1 MDSVFTMFG
10 IIFLLLFFG
19 AIIGSFFTV
28 QTAEVAIVQR
38 LGKFAR
44 VAGPGLNWKTPFIE
58 NVVRRMSMKVLQFD
72 VQVETK
78 TQDNVFVKIPV
89 SIQYKVI
96 PEGVEAAF
104 YKLSDPVKQ
113 IESMVYNVVL
123 GHVPKMKLDDT
134 FINQAAIAKDLRDS
148 LDASMR
154 EYGYTIVKVLI
165 SDIVPDPKVKA
176 AMNDINAAAREREA
190 TVSRAETNKLLLVKQ
205 AEAEAESKRLQGE
218 GIANQRKAIIAGLKD
233 SIEDFSKA
241 VAGATAQDVMHL
253 VLITQYFDTLK
264 DVASNDRTNTVLVPH
279 SPGTISDLF
288 DQFRNAMV
296 TSQAL
301 VNLAVERFG
310 RLDILVNNAGV
321 FNPKP
326 FLELPEKDYD
336 WYLDTILKG
345 KFFAAQAAAK
355 AMKEHGGA
363 IVQTGSMWAIQA
375 IGATPSA
382 AYSAANAGVHAM
394 VRNLAIELACYKI
407 RVNAVAPAV
416 VETPVYNTFMSA
428 DQVAQVLPTF
438 NEFHPLGRNGQP
450 KDVADAILFLAS
462 DEASWITGT
471 VLPVDG
477 GVTAGRI

>member
-1 MDSVFTMFG
+1 MDLATFFTVFG
-10 IIFLLLFFG
+10 VIFLLAFLG
-19 AIIGSFFTV
+19 AVVSAFFTV

-44 VAGPGLNWKTPFIE
+44 VAGPGLNWKTPLIE

-96 PEGVEAAF
+96 PEGVEAAY

-134 FINQAAIAKDLRDS
+134 FLNQAAIAKDLRDS
-148 LDASMR
+148 LDASMH

-241 VAGATAQDVMHL
+241 VAGATPQDVMQL
-253 VLITQYFDTLK
+253 VLVTQYFDTLK
-264 DVASNDRTNTVLVPH
+264 DIAANDRTNTVLVPH
-279 SPGTISDLF
+279 SPSTINDLF
-288 DQFRNAMV
+288 SQFRDTMV
-296 TSQAL
+296 TTDAL
-301 VNLAVERFG
+301 SSPPEITPPLPG
-310 RLDILVNNAGV
+310 R
-321 FNPKP
+321 
-326 FLELPEKDYD
+326 
-336 WYLDTILKG
+336 T
-345 KFFAAQAAAK
+345 
-355 AMKEHGGA
+355 
-363 IVQTGSMWAIQA
+363 
-375 IGATPSA
+375 
-382 AYSAANAGVHAM
+382 
-394 VRNLAIELACYKI
+394 R
-407 RVNAVAPAV
+407 
-416 VETPVYNTFMSA
+416 
-428 DQVAQVLPTF
+428 
-438 NEFHPLGRNGQP
+438 
-450 KDVADAILFLAS
+450 
-462 DEASWITGT
+462 
-471 VLPVDG
+471 
-477 GVTAGRI
+477 